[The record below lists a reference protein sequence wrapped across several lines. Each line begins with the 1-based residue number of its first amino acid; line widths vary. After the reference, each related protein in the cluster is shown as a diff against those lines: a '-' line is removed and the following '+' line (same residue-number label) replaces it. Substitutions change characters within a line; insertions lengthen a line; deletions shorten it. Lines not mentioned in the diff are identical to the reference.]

1 MLMLETMTEII
12 GTLSTALWGAPAV
25 ILLMGTGIYLTL
37 RLRFIQC
44 RGFKQSYKILFGKVP
59 DQQARGETT
68 PFQALC
74 TSLSATV
81 GTGNIAGVATA
92 IVLGGP
98 GAMFWMWT
106 TAFVGMAMQF
116 ASSTLAV
123 KYRQLDD
130 KGQILGGPMVV
141 LKYGLNMPALG
152 MAYALFTVMASF
164 GIGSTVQSNSIVGGL
179 TYLLPALEAYKIYIG
194 LCLAIII
201 GLVIIGGIK
210 RIAKV
215 AEFIVPFMAIG
226 YFISAGMIL
235 VIFADRILPSF
246 ILILNHAFYVSA
258 FGGAAVGM
266 AIRYGIA
273 RGVFSNEAGLG
284 SSSIAHATA
293 KTSHP
298 VRQGLVAMLSPFIDT
313 IVICTLTGMVL
324 VVTGSWGDGAGDL
337 NGAALTAAAFNLGTE
352 KIGFAS
358 LGGWM
363 VAGSL
368 LFFAF
373 STILGWS
380 YYGDRSVKF
389 LLGQWA
395 ILPYR
400 IIFCILIVI
409 GAVFPLQLVW
419 NFADIANILMAIPN
433 LICIIL
439 LASIVNALEKTTQVK

>member
-246 ILILNHAFYVSA
+246 ILILNHAFNVSA